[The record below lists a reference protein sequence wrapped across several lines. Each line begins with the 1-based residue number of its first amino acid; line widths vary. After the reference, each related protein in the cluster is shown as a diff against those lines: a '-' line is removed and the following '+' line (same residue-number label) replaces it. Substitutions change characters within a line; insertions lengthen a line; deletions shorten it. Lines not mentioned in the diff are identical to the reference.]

1 MTPAEQRAVLVDLA
15 RAEARLAG
23 LRLRVLA
30 AADRDDIAA
39 DSAATSTGAW
49 LAQHTR
55 LTRGAAHA
63 QVQLALALDTG
74 FTATREA
81 LAAGLVDVDQAAVI
95 VRSVQ
100 ALPDTC
106 RCGGPG
112 AGRGAPGRR
121 RPGSSTTRR

>member
-1 MTPAEQRAVLVDLA
+1 MSTTIRTESRAHPIARFSTRVHQVLDGLVGSPAWSMTPAEQRAALVDLA

-63 QVQLALALDTG
+63 AGEARAG
-74 FTATREA
+74 PGHRIHRRPATRW
-81 LAAGLVDVDQAAVI
+81 
-95 VRSVQ
+95 R
-100 ALPDTC
+100 
-106 RCGGPG
+106 PG
-112 AGRGAPGRR
+112 WSMWTRR
-121 RPGSSTTRR
+121 R

>member
-1 MTPAEQRAVLVDLA
+1 MSRTTRTEDPGHAIARFATRVHQVLDTLSEASAWSMTPAEQRTVLVGLA

-63 QVQLALALDTG
+63 QVALALALDTG
-74 FTATREA
+74 FAE
-81 LAAGLVDVDQAAVI
+81 
-95 VRSVQ
+95 S
-100 ALPDTC
+100 C
-106 RCGGPG
+106 R
-112 AGRGAPGRR
+112 
-121 RPGSSTTRR
+121 